1 MEYPITTEGKYQ
13 FVETEGQGETLI
25 LLHGLFGTLDNF
37 QYLLKDFGKT
47 YNVIAPIM
55 PVI

>member
-37 QYLLKDFGKT
+37 QYLFYILPKKHVYF
-47 YNVIAPIM
+47 
-55 PVI
+55 